1 MNLYRLIVSAIFT
14 VIITYILT
22 VMYIGNKLILKVLDK
37 NVIYSPLLQQSQ
49 TQILPGFRIGNSSI
63 PHYHNISIPMK
74 ISLLL
79 LSL

>member
-63 PHYHNISIPMK
+63 PHYRNISIPMK